1 MMRAEEECGEKRQ
14 RGVEKKLKRQK
25 YKLWAQSKKAQRR
38 YYKNKI
44 ESTSLP
50 WWKLYKSPLKKMMN
64 ILGVALPTKD
74 MFDTLDSH
82 FEGIHSLTSKAQPE
96 ETTLQAEIATSE
108 YIKFYRQC
116 FPNRILKKNST
127 DFMHRTGFGLGFL
140 RGQDGNNFTQLFHA
154 WQEVQP

>member
-1 MMRAEEECGEKRQ
+1 MGPIQESSET
-14 RGVEKKLKRQK
+14 VLQK
-25 YKLWAQSKKAQRR
+25 QNRK
-38 YYKNKI
+38 
-44 ESTSLP
+44 TSIP
-50 WWKLYKSPLKKMMN
+50 WWKLYVTTEEN
-64 ILGVALPTKD
+64 DDILGVALPTKD
-74 MFDTLDSH
+74 MFDTLNSH

-116 FPNRILKKNST
+116 FPNGIIAKQHILKKNST

-140 RGQDGNNFTQLFHA
+140 REQDGNNFTQLFHA

>member
-1 MMRAEEECGEKRQ
+1 
-14 RGVEKKLKRQK
+14 
-25 YKLWAQSKKAQRR
+25 
-38 YYKNKI
+38 
-44 ESTSLP
+44 
-50 WWKLYKSPLKKMMN
+50 
-64 ILGVALPTKD
+64 
-74 MFDTLDSH
+74 MFHTLDSH

-116 FPNRILKKNST
+116 FPNRIIAKQHILKKNST

>member
-1 MMRAEEECGEKRQ
+1 MNRQ
-14 RGVEKKLKRQK
+14 EWVT
-25 YKLWAQSKKAQRR
+25 QRR
-38 YYKNKI
+38 DREEKEGIYIYI
-44 ESTSLP
+44 YL
-50 WWKLYKSPLKKMMN
+50 
-64 ILGVALPTKD
+64 LPTKD

-82 FEGIHSLTSKAQPE
+82 FKGIHSLTSKAQPE

-116 FPNRILKKNST
+116 FPNRIIAKQHILKKNST